1 MVKRWISR
9 VAFAGLALAGVLLL
23 SGCAD
28 VGQSPLAPGTAV
40 RAGKPAQNTGTST
53 TTATTTTSTSSTG
66 QPLYTKSASGWF
78 SPGSG
83 GSLNVK
89 FANNY
94 GSWTDVRL
102 KSATFQV
109 APGAIA
115 AKVLI
120 TMDVTTGYTID
131 DVNVQFGPSGLTFNP
146 EGTLTL
152 VFWGG
157 SKLSEEELRLR
168 EAQGY
173 HITSDGYIS
182 TVTQETDTQGN
193 AYYIIAMKVPGFSRF
208 SVGGNDYV
216 PEADPGW

>member
-1 MVKRWISR
+1 MSKRWVTR
-9 VAFAGLALAGVLLL
+9 VAFAGLTLAGTLLL
-23 SGCAD
+23 IGCAD
-28 VGQSPLAPGTAV
+28 VGQSPLAPGTAA
-40 RAGKPAQNTGTST
+40 RAGKPAQKTGTST
-53 TTATTTTSTSSTG
+53 TTATASSTG
-66 QPLYTKSASGWF
+66 QTLYTKSASGWF

-83 GSLNVK
+83 GSLDVK
-89 FANNY
+89 FANKY

-115 AKVLI
+115 AKTLI

-131 DVNVQFGPSGLTFNP
+131 DVSVKFGPSGLTFNP
-146 EGTLTL
+146 EATLTL

-157 SKLSEEELRLR
+157 SPVTEEELRLR

-173 HITSDGYIS
+173 HITGDGYIS

-193 AYYIIAMKVPGFSRF
+193 AYYIIVIKVPGFSRY
-208 SVGGNDYV
+208 SLGGNDFA
-216 PEADPGW
+216 PETETW

>member
-1 MVKRWISR
+1 MIKRL
-9 VAFAGLALAGVLLL
+9 VQGGTFAGLALAGALLL

-28 VGQSPLAPGTAV
+28 VGQSPLAPGPAQTPV
-40 RAGKPAQNTGTST
+40 RAAKPAQKTGTS
-53 TTATTTTSTSSTG
+53 TTTSTSSTG
-66 QPLYTKSASGWF
+66 QTLYTKSASGWF
-78 SPGSG
+78 TPEQG

-109 APGAIA
+109 DPGAIA
-115 AKVLI
+115 AKTLI

-131 DVNVQFGPSGLTFNP
+131 DVSVKFGPSGLTFNP
-146 EGTLTL
+146 EATLTL

-157 SKLSEEELRLR
+157 STLSEEELRLR

-173 HITSDGYIS
+173 HITEDGYIS

-193 AYYIIAMKVPGFSRF
+193 AYYIIIIKVPGFSRY
-208 SVGGNDYV
+208 SLGGND
-216 PEADPGW
+216 